1 MEEKI
6 AKTGNLPEIPLSVQS
21 SVQTGYP
28 VNRGSDEEIEIDLLE
43 LFQAVRRRILVV
55 LLCGLIAA
63 NISALVTRF
72 LIPAKYT
79 STSKM
84 LVLSKE
90 TTISSLADLQIGS
103 QLTND
108 YTILIQSRPVLQEVV
123 DNLHLDI
130 SYKTLRNRLTVTNPN
145 SSRILEISIVDR
157 DPQLAKE
164 ICDEVSTVAANYIS
178 EKMEVST
185 PSIIEEGEIPLSK
198 SSPSMSRNVLIG
210 FLLGALL
217 AIALICIAEIMNDS
231 IVTEEDV
238 ERYLGLSTLASIPDK
253 EQGSS
258 GSKKRKKRG
267 KSGKQRASGGRR
279 S

>member
-1 MEEKI
+1 MDEKV
-6 AKTGNLPEIPLSVQS
+6 AKTGSIPEIPP

-130 SYKTLRNRLTVTNPN
+130 SYKTLRSRLTVTNPN

-164 ICDEVSTVAANYIS
+164 ICDEVSVVAANYIS

-185 PSIIEEGEIPLSK
+185 PNIIEEGEIPLAK
-198 SSPSMSRNVLIG
+198 SSPSMSRNVLMG

-217 AIALICIAEIMNDS
+217 AIALVCIAEIMNDS

-258 GSKKRKKRG
+258 GRKKKRKLG
-267 KSGKQRASGGRR
+267 KSGKQRAAGGRR